1 VAFFCQLVAGL
12 YDREG
17 HYRQR
22 ALELRQQVRTEP
34 NLSTR
39 IELELLALGY
49 DQLPVDVSL
58 CGS

>member
-1 VAFFCQLVAGL
+1 
-12 YDREG
+12 
-17 HYRQR
+17 
-22 ALELRQQVRTEP
+22 LELRQQVRTEP